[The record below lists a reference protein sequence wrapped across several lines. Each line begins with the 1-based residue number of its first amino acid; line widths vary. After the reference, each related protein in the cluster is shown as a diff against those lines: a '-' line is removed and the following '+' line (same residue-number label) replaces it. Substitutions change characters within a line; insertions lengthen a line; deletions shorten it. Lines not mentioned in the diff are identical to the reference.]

1 MIYIGQTIGVLAII
15 VSALI
20 YIRPNRYRMVF
31 LKLVTYAVRMYV
43 CLRIALFFNTDNNK

>member
-1 MIYIGQTIGVLAII
+1 MNYIGQLIGILAII
-15 VSALI
+15 VSFFI
-20 YIRPNRYRMVF
+20 YIQPTRYRMVF